1 MDERRCES
9 CGTKLLGDWCHL
21 CGQKVQDGR
30 FTVRKSLITLANTIV
45 NVERGFFYTSIMMFK
60 SPGVVI
66 ADYIR
71 GNTRPYM
78 HPVRYAF
85 TLLTIGLI
93 VFQFYDIPESS
104 FLMAEHQENNPF
116 PREKVLEFA
125 MKYSNFISLIVFI
138 PFMGWASWIVNRKTR
153 TNYAE
158 HIIAMLY
165 VVGHNV
171 LYGLLLTPLVLL
183 SNDQL
188 TASSIVTLLAY
199 VLVIYQING
208 TWLENRRSM
217 ALIKAVAVPVLGF
230 IALVF
235 SVCVLVVV
243 GVLIAV
249 ILGKLWN

>member
-1 MDERRCES
+1 M
-9 CGTKLLGDWCHL
+9 
-21 CGQKVQDGR
+21 
-30 FTVRKSLITLANTIV
+30 RKSLISLANTIV
-45 NVERGFFYTSIMMFK
+45 NVERGFFHTSIMMFK

-104 FLMAEHQENNPF
+104 FLVGEQENSLF
-116 PREKVLEFA
+116 PREKLIEFT

-138 PFMGWASWIVNRKTR
+138 PFMGWASWIVNRKTG

-165 VVGHNV
+165 VLGHNV

-183 SNDQL
+183 SKDQL
-188 TASSIVTLLAY
+188 TASSIVSFLAL
-199 VLVIYQING
+199 VLAIYQING

-217 ALIKAVAVPVLGF
+217 ALIKAVAVLVLGF

-235 SVCVLVVV
+235 SVCVLSVV

>member
-1 MDERRCES
+1 
-9 CGTKLLGDWCHL
+9 L
-21 CGQKVQDGR
+21 CGQKVQEGR

-85 TLLTIGLI
+85 TLLTMALI
-93 VFQFYDIPESS
+93 AFQFYDISEFS
-104 FLMAEHQENNPF
+104 FLPGEQENNPF
-116 PREKVLEFA
+116 PREKYVEFA

-165 VVGHNV
+165 VVGHNA

-183 SNDQL
+183 SKDQL

-230 IALVF
+230 VALVL